1 MCFYSNDNSDN
12 DNDVMWYDIII
23 PFLSCEGYYDLYFI
37 SCETDHVEFDGLC
50 KPVDVSFKLGM
61 GVGTDGWIC
70 DWPDVRL
77 STGSAPK
84 QVTC

>member
-1 MCFYSNDNSDN
+1 M
-12 DNDVMWYDIII
+12 
-23 PFLSCEGYYDLYFI
+23 
-37 SCETDHVEFDGLC
+37 EFDGLC